1 MRLEDPTSL
10 LGTISKFGNDH
21 LFTKRLKTHIIY
33 FILVIKNFFDLNKD
47 EKKRI
52 IRRIVRRIVT

>member
-1 MRLEDPTSL
+1 MNIYLR
-10 LGTISKFGNDH
+10 
-21 LFTKRLKTHIIY
+21 KRLKTHIIY

>member
-1 MRLEDPTSL
+1 MRSEAPNSL

-33 FILVIKNFFDLNKD
+33 FILVIKNLFNLNKD
-47 EKKRI
+47 EKKII
-52 IRRIVRRIVT
+52 IRKIVT